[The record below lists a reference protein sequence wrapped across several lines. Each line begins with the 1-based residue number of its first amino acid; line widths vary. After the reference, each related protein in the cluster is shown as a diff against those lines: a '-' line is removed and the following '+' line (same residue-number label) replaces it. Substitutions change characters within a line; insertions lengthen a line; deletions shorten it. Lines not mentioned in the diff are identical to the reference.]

1 MFEFT
6 KWTLFESSNNETEN
20 YDKMCPAIVRPPQS
34 PLLIETL
41 ENSQEYT
48 EMGIIRQFPFSSSL
62 QRMSV
67 IVKSLNASHFDL
79 FTKGSPEKICEL
91 SRKETSIF

>member
-6 KWTLFESSNNETEN
+6 KWTLFEPSNNETEN
-20 YDKMCPAIVRPPQS
+20 YDKMSPAIVRPPQS

-41 ENSQEYT
+41 ENNQVYT

-67 IVKSLNASHFDL
+67 IVKSLNATHHANKKARLLQVFY
-79 FTKGSPEKICEL
+79 
-91 SRKETSIF
+91 